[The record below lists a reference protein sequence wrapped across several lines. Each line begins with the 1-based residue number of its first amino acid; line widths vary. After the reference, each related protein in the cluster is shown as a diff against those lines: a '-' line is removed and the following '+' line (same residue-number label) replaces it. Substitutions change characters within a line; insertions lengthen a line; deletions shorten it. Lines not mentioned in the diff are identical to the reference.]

1 MHLILS
7 TAVFISACTLAQ
19 AASYSVTDSLR
30 AVDLAA
36 ATYCENLELWNCGE
50 PCFPGLTD
58 VTVIRNLSTDTFG
71 FVAYNPKE
79 KEIVVSFRGSV
90 SAANWKTNN
99 QVETKAH
106 DLYPQSKVHSG

>member
-7 TAVFISACTLAQ
+7 TAVFITACSLAQ
-19 AASYSVTDSLR
+19 ASSYSVTDSLR

-36 ATYCENLELWNCGE
+36 AAYCENIELWKCGD

-58 VTVIRNLSTDTFG
+58 VTVIQNLSTDTLG
-71 FVAYNPKE
+71 FVGYNKKE

-90 SAANWKTNN
+90 SDANWKTNN
-99 QVETKAH
+99 Q
-106 DLYPQSKVHSG
+106 